1 MLGYKITLK
10 CISIKQQARLA
21 QSVARE
27 TLNLKV
33 EGSSPS
39 LGFLF
44 IQESWQSDRW
54 LWRCQIFCFAEVWV
68 VKADA
73 RTSRALAHVTV
84 MATTWRPHARQ

>member
-33 EGSSPS
+33 VGSSPTS
-39 LGFLF
+39 GCVILLQKLHRLEWWLSRYRIFF
-44 IQESWQSDRW
+44 SWWDRVG
-54 LWRCQIFCFAEVWV
+54 EVG
-68 VKADA
+68 DG
-73 RTSRALAHVTV
+73 ALAAFPTHYGHCTDLV
-84 MATTWRPHARQ
+84 